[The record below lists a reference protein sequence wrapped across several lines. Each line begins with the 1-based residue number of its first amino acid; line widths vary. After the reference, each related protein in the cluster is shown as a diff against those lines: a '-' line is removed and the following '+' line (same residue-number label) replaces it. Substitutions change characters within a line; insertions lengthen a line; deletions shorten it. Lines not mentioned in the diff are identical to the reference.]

1 MTCLCFNENYYYRL
15 CLSNHQLLE
24 YRVLTLL
31 KCIFKQF
38 FSRIQQAINVFFS
51 EQSLR
56 PDNSYRCV

>member
-1 MTCLCFNENYYYRL
+1 MYYNRL
-15 CLSNHQLLE
+15 CLSYHQLLE

-31 KCIFKQF
+31 KYIFKQF

-56 PDNSYRCV
+56 PDNSY